1 MVYEIEN
8 NNSKNAANLITSGVT
23 VTGRVTTPIDY
34 DVYKIFATAGTVI
47 EFTFQQE
54 QYAGGGYSK
63 LSFSDS
69 LGQSISGSTGYGS
82 SNESFLIKA
91 PSTGF
96 VYATVSGQSSSR
108 GSYNITAVNDTSVS
122 AATYSLSNNSYSVNE
137 GSTASF
143 TLTTKNLAS
152 GTSVPYTLSGVSS
165 ADVSGGLSGT
175 AVVNSSGVATISATL
190 LNDNLTEGAE
200 TLTLTAGGASA
211 STVVNDTSNLV
222 ATYSI
227 SNSHYSQNEGN
238 TALFI
243 LSTKNVAYGTPVP
256 YTLSGISSADILGDL
271 SGIAIVNSYYGQT
284 IIKVTLLNDNLT
296 EGAETLTLTAGGASA
311 SIVVNDTSVS
321 AATYSLSNNSYSVN
335 EGSTASFTLTTKNL
349 ASGTSVPY
357 TLSGVSS
364 ADVSGGLSGT
374 AVVNSS
380 GVATISATLLN
391 DNLTEGAETLTLTAG
406 GASASTVVNDTS
418 VSAATYSLSNNS
430 YSVNEGSTASFTL
443 TTKNLASGTSVPY
456 TLSGVSSADVSGGLS
471 GTAVVNSSGVATIS
485 ATLLNDNLTEGAE
498 TLTVTAV
505 GASASTVVNDTSKQ
519 SLSSTTRNFEVT
531 TREARALVDN
541 LGVDDPVDMFAGV
554 TNWATLPAGGRSL
567 PVIGETLSG
576 DVGLFSIPALDP
588 EGEKLTFTIT
598 QRGEGDSSLFTM
610 LPGTNQFRFRELPDF
625 NNPKDG
631 AFVDERDPSVII
643 STAGDNLYTVEV
655 QASGYGTTYA
665 VIVESASSSGS
676 TGSVGNDTSNTPA
689 AGNTLDVIVDLFG
702 TVSMLKGLS
711 EINNGTVHTLTYNGH
726 VFNYAEVDSLLTT
739 VVRNGEF
746 TAEFAQ
752 EIADSYPT
760 AAGITYNTVVSLVGA
775 ADLDNLLIAVAGADG
790 SYVS

>member
-165 ADVSGGLSGT
+165 ADIYGGLSGT
-175 AVVNSSGVATISATL
+175 AVVNSSGLATILVTL

-271 SGIAIVNSYYGQT
+271 SGIAVVNSYYGQT

-335 EGSTASFTLTTKNL
+335 EGSTTSFTLTTKNL
-349 ASGTSVPY
+349 ASGTYVPY

-364 ADVSGGLSGT
+364 ADVSGGLSGI

-554 TNWATLPAGGRSL
+554 TNWTTLPAGGRSL
-567 PVIGETLSG
+567 PLIGETLSG

-588 EGEKLTFTIT
+588 DGDKLTFTIT
-598 QRGEGDSSLFTM
+598 EGREGEDSSLFIM
-610 LPGTNQFRFRELPDF
+610 LPGTNQFRFREAPDF
-625 NNPKDG
+625 DNPKDG
-631 AFVDERDPSVII
+631 AFVDTDGTVV
-643 STAGDNLYTVEV
+643 STAGDNLYTVFV
-655 QASGYGTTYA
+655 KTPGFGASYA
-665 VIVESASSSGS
+665 IIVESASSSGS

>member
-165 ADVSGGLSGT
+165 ADIYGGLSGT
-175 AVVNSSGVATISATL
+175 AVVNSSGLATILVTL

-271 SGIAIVNSYYGQT
+271 SGIAVVNSYYGQT

-335 EGSTASFTLTTKNL
+335 EGSTTSFTLTTKNL
-349 ASGTSVPY
+349 ASGTYVPY

-364 ADVSGGLSGT
+364 ADVSGGLSGI

-554 TNWATLPAGGRSL
+554 TNWTTLPAGGRSL
-567 PVIGETLSG
+567 PLIGETLSG

-588 EGEKLTFTIT
+588 DGDKLTFTIT
-598 QRGEGDSSLFTM
+598 EGREGEDSSLFIM
-610 LPGTNQFRFRELPDF
+610 LPGTNQFRFREAPDF
-625 NNPKDG
+625 DNPKDG
-631 AFVDERDPSVII
+631 AFVDTDGTVV
-643 STAGDNLYTVEV
+643 STAGDNLYTVFV
-655 QASGYGTTYA
+655 KTPGFGASYA
-665 VIVESASSSGS
+665 IIVESASSSGS

-790 SYVS
+790 SYAS

>member
-1 MVYEIEN
+1 MSFHNEPSSVLGSSSLAYTTSNNEAVLSKNGAYLLQVVSDGLKIHNLENGSEVSVALSGVRPGGNLAPVAISNDGSIVFVRTWNGLLVDSGSGGLFKVSLDGSHQRLDVDQSGNTFSYQGWSIEGSDVDITPDGSKIVFAIRDTLDHKTWTAQQTNVYVKDLSTGSLIQVDLPSTNGVSVSSSNPRISSDGQRVLFETNLNLDGQFFGTNSSPSISPQTSVYAVSVTSGGVYEKVNKDGANQISSAYGWHAEMSADGSAVVFQTSEQLSADDI
-8 NNSKNAANLITSGVT
+8 NSVS
-23 VTGRVTTPIDY
+23 
-34 DVYKIFATAGTVI
+34 DVYFKNLTNGQIRLV
-47 EFTFQQE
+47 
-54 QYAGGGYSK
+54 
-63 LSFSDS
+63 SD
-69 LGQSISGSTGYGS
+69 GS
-82 SNESFLIKA
+82 SKGGIYPWISPDGAFVAYKPYSYQVENQGLIWSVVSSKTQVIPGTTELSIGSFPNDSIYALSDNRVLLWSWNQYLADEVDPNANYYLYNYKI
-91 PSTGF
+91 PS
-96 VYATVSGQSSSR
+96 ATV
-108 GSYNITAVNDTSVS
+108 VNDTSKSV
-122 AATYSLSNNSYSVNE
+122 ATYSLSNNSYSVNE

-152 GTSVPYTLSGVSS
+152 GTSVPYTLSGVSE

-175 AVVNSSGVATISATL
+175 AVVNSNGVATI
-190 LNDNLTEGAE
+190 
-200 TLTLTAGGASA
+200 
-211 STVVNDTSNLV
+211 TV
-222 ATYSI
+222 
-227 SNSHYSQNEGN
+227 
-238 TALFI
+238 
-243 LSTKNVAYGTPVP
+243 
-256 YTLSGISSADILGDL
+256 
-271 SGIAIVNSYYGQT
+271 
-284 IIKVTLLNDNLT
+284 
-296 EGAETLTLTAGGASA
+296 
-311 SIVVNDTSVS
+311 
-321 AATYSLSNNSYSVN
+321 
-335 EGSTASFTLTTKNL
+335 
-349 ASGTSVPY
+349 
-357 TLSGVSS
+357 
-364 ADVSGGLSGT
+364 
-374 AVVNSS
+374 
-380 GVATISATLLN
+380 
-391 DNLTEGAETLTLTAG
+391 
-406 GASASTVVNDTS
+406 
-418 VSAATYSLSNNS
+418 
-430 YSVNEGSTASFTL
+430 
-443 TTKNLASGTSVPY
+443 
-456 TLSGVSSADVSGGLS
+456 
-471 GTAVVNSSGVATIS
+471 
-485 ATLLNDNLTEGAE
+485 TLLNDNLTEGAE
-498 TLTVTAV
+498 TLTVTAG

-567 PVIGETLSG
+567 PLIGETLSG

>member
-165 ADVSGGLSGT
+165 ADIYGGLSGT
-175 AVVNSSGVATISATL
+175 AVVNSSGLATILVTL

-211 STVVNDTSNLV
+211 STVVNDTPNLV

-335 EGSTASFTLTTKNL
+335 EGSTT
-349 ASGTSVPY
+349 
-357 TLSGVSS
+357 
-364 ADVSGGLSGT
+364 
-374 AVVNSS
+374 
-380 GVATISATLLN
+380 
-391 DNLTEGAETLTLTAG
+391 
-406 GASASTVVNDTS
+406 
-418 VSAATYSLSNNS
+418 
-430 YSVNEGSTASFTL
+430 SFTL

-541 LGVDDPVDMFAGV
+541 LGVDDPVDMFTGV